1 MSAILY
7 IICLFVVS
15 VKSFPTNTTTTRQ
28 SYTTSS
34 SRGGDVTTSLY
45 ILIGFIGLF
54 ILVIILIWLLKF
66 NICWFKSCCHLI
78 CPRCCLTN
86 CCSDYS
92 DCCSQTDEYNEDCC
106 GNCCIECCCNGCY
119 NTIPC
124 CKKCTDVISMEDNTM
139 YGKYLNAE
147 SDNYYRQT
155 KYGRSKISFSEFR
168 EIYNMKQKIKKIN
181 SSNIDYN
188 INCNIVGKQPTTIV
202 NQPEKYFPV
211 HGITIND

>member
-1 MSAILY
+1 
-7 IICLFVVS
+7 
-15 VKSFPTNTTTTRQ
+15 
-28 SYTTSS
+28 
-34 SRGGDVTTSLY
+34 
-45 ILIGFIGLF
+45 
-54 ILVIILIWLLKF
+54 
-66 NICWFKSCCHLI
+66 
-78 CPRCCLTN
+78 
-86 CCSDYS
+86 
-92 DCCSQTDEYNEDCC
+92 
-106 GNCCIECCCNGCY
+106 
-119 NTIPC
+119 
-124 CKKCTDVISMEDNTM
+124 MEDNTM